1 MLQKIYNL
9 MGDCLFLNKLQSDEI
24 VLKLSSKID
33 EKVEILTETL
43 IEAINDSKTNI
54 VKNSFISIGETI
66 NVR

>member
-1 MLQKIYNL
+1 

-33 EKVEILTETL
+33 KEVKILNES
-43 IEAINDSKTNI
+43 IKEAIKDSKASI
-54 VKNSFISIGETI
+54 VKNNFISIGETI